1 LLKKKKKLSKMPT
14 HFINRKKTEAQVTE
28 PGVCWWGGSSGRAS
42 APNKQASK
50 KQEPGVQNVNYSQ

>member
-1 LLKKKKKLSKMPT
+1 MPT